1 MTTPLS
7 DEELKALRSLIL
19 ADARRQWVVSGIK
32 AVSTYVAILAAG
44 YLAFKGMVG
53 DFLGW
58 GGR

>member
-1 MTTPLS
+1 MSEQLT
-7 DEELKALRSLIL
+7 DEELAALRQLIL

-32 AVSTYVAILAAG
+32 AIAGYLAIIAGG

-53 DFLGW
+53 DFIGW